1 MAWSVEQT
9 IHFSSYSSNVLFR
22 ATAMFVM
29 FKDNLILICFQKWE
43 VLTCIVEVCF
53 LQEVGTIVQ
62 TRICPIERFWQTES
76 YTIEAQKSKVYIRR
90 QRGNAGWNIFLVEE
104 TSGRSQILEFRGL
117 CFMIACQDRWICSLY
132 QSLHRK
138 VHILIEKEEG
148 LLQAHYSQLPTW
160 NIKIIY
166 SRGSQNP
173 CNGDPL
179 K

>member
-1 MAWSVEQT
+1 M
-9 IHFSSYSSNVLFR
+9 FR

-29 FKDNLILICFQKWE
+29 FKDKLVLICFQKWE
-43 VLTCIVEVCF
+43 VLTCIVEVCL

-76 YTIEAQKSKVYIRR
+76 YTTESQKSQVYIRR
-90 QRGNAGWNIFLVEE
+90 QRGNAGWNIFLVGG

-117 CFMIACQDRWICSLY
+117 WFMIAFQDGWIGSSY

-138 VHILIEKEEG
+138 VHIRIEKEEG
-148 LLQAHYSQLPTW
+148 LLQAHHSQLPNW

-166 SRGSQNP
+166 SRGSQTP
-173 CNGDPL
+173 WYGDPL